1 MKPLL
6 GGKWWPVRESW
17 VMTSP
22 GQRSVGYQVLLTAL
36 LSVNFGFV
44 LFDRNALSFLMP
56 FIQPDLALN
65 NTEVGVLAG
74 ALSLTWALAA
84 FGVGVIAD
92 RVGSRKRLLILATLA
107 FSICSF
113 GSGVARSFAMLLGA

>member
-1 MKPLL
+1 MQPLL
-6 GGKWWPVRESW
+6 GGKVAGARKLG
-17 VMTSP
+17 MTSP
-22 GQRSVGYQVLLTAL
+22 AQRSVGYQVLLTAL

-113 GSGVARSFAMLLGA
+113 GL